1 MNNKQGGGSTILIII
16 VVILIL
22 AGLGSCVGD
31 SDSDSDDSRRCSS
44 CGKTFTN
51 SADTSSIAWTSMCEP
66 CYEDFKF
73 MQDLQEELKKYDERY
88 GN

>member
-1 MNNKQGGGSTILIII
+1 MDNKQGGGSTILIII

-31 SDSDSDDSRRCSS
+31 SDSNDSRRCSS

-51 SADTSSIAWTSMCEP
+51 SADTSSIAWSSMCEN
-66 CYEDFKF
+66 CHDNFEFR
-73 MQDLQEELKKYDERY
+73 QDLEEELKKYEERY